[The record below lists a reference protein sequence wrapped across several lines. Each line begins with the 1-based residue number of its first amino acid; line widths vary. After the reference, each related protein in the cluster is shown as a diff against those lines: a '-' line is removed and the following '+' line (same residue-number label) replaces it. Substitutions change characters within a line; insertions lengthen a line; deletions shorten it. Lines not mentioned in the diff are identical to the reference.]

1 MKTNVESIDIE
12 KSTRKIFKYKKYAS
26 KGSLSIRILEN
37 GKNVDLS
44 NYVAKVFFKFSN
56 DIISL
61 PCSIDGNTIAIPLK
75 EEYFTKK
82 GKVPFEITLESDEQR
97 VTTFMMYL
105 DV

>member
-12 KSTRKIFKYKKYAS
+12 KSTRKNFKYKKYAS
-26 KGSLSIRILEN
+26 KGSLPIRILEN

-44 NYVAKVFFKFSN
+44 SYVAKVFFKFSN

-61 PCSIDGNTIAIPLK
+61 PCDIDGNTINIPLK
-75 EEYFTKK
+75 KEYFTKK
-82 GKVPFEITLESDEQR
+82 EKIPFEITLENDEQR